1 MVLFLRID
9 KDANIKE
16 EDIKDI
22 ENLYKSCGLRKKE
35 GFVKLFECDIDD
47 YQIQLWGRNNGRNN
61 IKNKLV
67 FPLDNNLTLFGTIA
81 IVCLCNNNLQDL
93 TIDKWNELCKNF
105 KKDNVINKYN
115 IEYKSDSKSDSK
127 SDIKSDNKSDSKS
140 DSKNDNKNDS
150 DDESIS
156 EKDSSDDESS
166 NSELQSEE
174 YIYSSEEEN

>member
-1 MVLFLRID
+1 MYIIVYYKLFKLICITYYNMVLFLRID

-35 GFVKLFECDIDD
+35 GFVKLFACNIDD

-81 IVCLCNNNLQDL
+81 IVCLCNDNLEDL
-93 TIDKWNELCKNF
+93 TIDKWNEMCKNF
-105 KKDNVINKYN
+105 KKDNLINNDKVEYN
-115 IEYKSDSKSDSK
+115 SDNNSDN
-127 SDIKSDNKSDSKS
+127 SDI
-140 DSKNDNKNDS
+140 

-166 NSELQSEE
+166 NSELKSEE